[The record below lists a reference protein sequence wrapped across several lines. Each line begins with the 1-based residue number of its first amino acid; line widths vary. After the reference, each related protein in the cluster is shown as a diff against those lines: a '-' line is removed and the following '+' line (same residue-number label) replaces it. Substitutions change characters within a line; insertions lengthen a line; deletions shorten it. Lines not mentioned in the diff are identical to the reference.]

1 MQPKLTINCLIMKK
15 ILIPFVA
22 VAALILTG
30 CASPKKIAY
39 LQHAEDYNYNDTRYQ
54 HNIKVMP
61 KDNLSIYITATDQE
75 AVAVFNKHFGSGANS
90 NYISQQGGMGGSMY
104 SYAVDDDGTINF
116 PIIGRIKV
124 EGLSRLEVERLIG
137 DKIRPY
143 MAEGENPIITVR
155 FNSFHFTVIGEVG
168 SPGVK
173 TSAREKCSLIDALA
187 MSGDIGIQGKREN
200 IMLIRE
206 AADGG
211 KSVHR
216 LNILDPNVMKSPYFY
231 LQQND
236 VIYVET
242 NSIKKTNASIGTS
255 THLWFSLASVLV
267 SSATLVVNVI
277 DK

>member
-1 MQPKLTINCLIMKK
+1 MKK
-15 ILIPFVA
+15 FLIPFVA
-22 VAALILTG
+22 VAAMLFTG

-39 LQHAEDYNYNDTRYQ
+39 LQHAEDENYDATRYQ

-61 KDNLSIYITATDQE
+61 KDNLTILVTATDPD
-75 AVAVFNKHFGSGANS
+75 AVSIFNKH
-90 NYISQQGGMGGSMY
+90 ISRNQNQAGIGGNMY

-116 PIIGRIKV
+116 PIVGRIKV
-124 EGLSRLEVERLIG
+124 EGLSRLEVEQLIG
-137 DKIRPY
+137 DKIKPY
-143 MAEGENPIITVR
+143 LAESENPIVTVR
-155 FNSFHFTVIGEVG
+155 INSFHFTILGEVG

-173 TSAREKCSLIDALA
+173 TSGREKCSLLDAIA
-187 MSGDIGIQGKREN
+187 MSGDINILGKRDN

-216 LNILDPNVMKSPYFY
+216 LNILDPSVMKSPYFY

-236 VIYVET
+236 VLYIEP
-242 NSIKKTNASIGTS
+242 NSIRKTNASIGTS

-277 DK
+277 NKTK

>member
-1 MQPKLTINCLIMKK
+1 MKK
-15 ILIPFVA
+15 FLIPFVA
-22 VAALILTG
+22 VAALIFTG

-39 LQHAEDYNYNDTRYQ
+39 LQHAEDYTYDETRYQ
-54 HNIKVMP
+54 HNIKIMP
-61 KDNLSIYITATDQE
+61 KDNISIHITATDPD
-75 AVAVFNKHFGSGANS
+75 AVSVFNKHINRYQNQAG
-90 NYISQQGGMGGSMY
+90 IGGNMY

-116 PIIGRIKV
+116 PILGRIKV
-124 EGLSRLEVERLIG
+124 EGLTRMQCEQLIF
-137 DKIRPY
+137 DKLKPY
-143 MAEGENPIITVR
+143 MAEAENPIVTVR
-155 FNSFHFTVIGEVG
+155 INSFHFTVLGEVG

-173 TSAREKCSLIDALA
+173 TSGREKCSLLDAIA
-187 MSGDIGIQGKREN
+187 MSGDINILGKREN

-236 VIYVET
+236 VLYVEP
-242 NSIKKTNASIGTS
+242 NSIRKTNASIGTS

-277 DK
+277 NKTK

>member
-1 MQPKLTINCLIMKK
+1 MKK
-15 ILIPFVA
+15 FLIPFVA
-22 VAALILTG
+22 VAAMIFTG

-39 LQHAEDYNYNDTRYQ
+39 LQHAEDENYDATRYQ

-61 KDNLSIYITATDQE
+61 KDNLTILVTATDPD
-75 AVAVFNKHFGSGANS
+75 AVSIFNKH
-90 NYISQQGGMGGSMY
+90 ISRNQNQAGIGGNMY

-116 PIIGRIKV
+116 PIVGRIKV
-124 EGLSRLEVERLIG
+124 EGLSRLEVEQLIG
-137 DKIRPY
+137 DKIKPY
-143 MAEGENPIITVR
+143 LAESENPIVTVR
-155 FNSFHFTVIGEVG
+155 INSFHFTILGEVG

-173 TSAREKCSLIDALA
+173 TSGREKCSLLDAIA
-187 MSGDIGIQGKREN
+187 MSGDINILGKREN

-236 VIYVET
+236 VLYVEP
-242 NSIKKTNASIGTS
+242 NSIRKTNASIGTS

-277 DK
+277 NKTK

>member
-1 MQPKLTINCLIMKK
+1 MKK
-15 ILIPFVA
+15 FLIPFVA
-22 VAALILTG
+22 VAALIFTG

-39 LQHAEDYNYNDTRYQ
+39 LQHAEDENYDATRYQ

-61 KDNLSIYITATDQE
+61 KDNLTILVTATDPD
-75 AVAVFNKHFGSGANS
+75 AVSIFNKH
-90 NYISQQGGMGGSMY
+90 ISRNQNQAGIGGNMY

-116 PIIGRIKV
+116 PIVGRIKV
-124 EGLSRLEVERLIG
+124 EGLSRLEVEQLIG
-137 DKIRPY
+137 DKIKPY
-143 MAEGENPIITVR
+143 LAESENPIVTVR
-155 FNSFHFTVIGEVG
+155 INSSHFTILGEVG

-173 TSAREKCSLIDALA
+173 TSGREKCSLLDAIA
-187 MSGDIGIQGKREN
+187 MSGDINILGKRDN

-236 VIYVET
+236 VLYVEP
-242 NSIKKTNASIGTS
+242 NSIRKTNASIGTS

-277 DK
+277 NKTK

>member
-1 MQPKLTINCLIMKK
+1 MKK
-15 ILIPFVA
+15 FLIPFVA
-22 VAALILTG
+22 VAALIFTG

-39 LQHAEDYNYNDTRYQ
+39 LQHAEDYTYDETRYQ

-61 KDNLSIYITATDQE
+61 KDNMSIYISATDPE
-75 AVAVFNKHFGSGANS
+75 AVSVFNKHINRYQ
-90 NYISQQGGMGGSMY
+90 NQGGIGGTMY

-124 EGLSRLEVERLIG
+124 EGLTRLQCEQLIG
-137 DKIRPY
+137 EKLRPY
-143 MAEGENPIITVR
+143 LAETENPIITVR
-155 FNSFHFTVIGEVG
+155 INSFHFTILGEVG

-173 TSAREKCSLIDALA
+173 TSSREKCSLLDAIA
-187 MSGDIGIQGKREN
+187 MSGDIGIQGKRDN

-216 LNILDPNVMKSPYFY
+216 LNILDPSIMKSPYFY

-236 VIYVET
+236 VIYVEP

-267 SSATLVVNVI
+267 SSATLIVNVI
-277 DK
+277 DKTK

>member
-1 MQPKLTINCLIMKK
+1 MKK
-15 ILIPFVA
+15 FLIPFVA
-22 VAALILTG
+22 VAALIFTG

-39 LQHAEDYNYNDTRYQ
+39 LQHAEDENYDATRYQ

-61 KDNLSIYITATDQE
+61 KDNLTILVTATDPE
-75 AVAVFNKHFGSGANS
+75 AVSIFNKH
-90 NYISQQGGMGGSMY
+90 ISRNQNQAGIGGNMY

-116 PIIGRIKV
+116 PIVGRIKV
-124 EGLSRLEVERLIG
+124 EGLSRLEVEQLIG
-137 DKIRPY
+137 DKIKPY
-143 MAEGENPIITVR
+143 LAESENPIVTVR
-155 FNSFHFTVIGEVG
+155 INSFHFTILGEVG

-173 TSAREKCSLIDALA
+173 TSGREKCSLLDAIA
-187 MSGDIGIQGKREN
+187 MSGDINILGKRDN

-236 VIYVET
+236 VLYVEP
-242 NSIKKTNASIGTS
+242 NSIRKTNASIGTS

-277 DK
+277 NKTK

>member
-1 MQPKLTINCLIMKK
+1 MKK
-15 ILIPFVA
+15 FLIPFVA
-22 VAALILTG
+22 VAALIFTG

-39 LQHAEDYNYNDTRYQ
+39 LQHAEDENYDATRYQ

-61 KDNLSIYITATDQE
+61 KDNLTILVTATDPD
-75 AVAVFNKHFGSGANS
+75 AVSIFNKH
-90 NYISQQGGMGGSMY
+90 ISRNQNQAGIGGNMY

-116 PIIGRIKV
+116 PIVGRIKV
-124 EGLSRLEVERLIG
+124 EGLSRLEVEQLIG
-137 DKIRPY
+137 DKIKPY
-143 MAEGENPIITVR
+143 LAESENPIVTVR
-155 FNSFHFTVIGEVG
+155 INSFHFTILGEVG

-173 TSAREKCSLIDALA
+173 TSGREKCSLLDAIA
-187 MSGDIGIQGKREN
+187 MSGDINILGKRDN

-216 LNILDPNVMKSPYFY
+216 LNILDPSVMKSPYFY

-236 VIYVET
+236 VLYIEP
-242 NSIKKTNASIGTS
+242 NSIRKTNASIGTS

-277 DK
+277 NKTK

>member
-1 MQPKLTINCLIMKK
+1 MKK
-15 ILIPFVA
+15 FLIPFVA
-22 VAALILTG
+22 VAALIFTG

-39 LQHAEDYNYNDTRYQ
+39 LQHAEDYTYDETRYQ

-61 KDNLSIYITATDQE
+61 KDNMSIYISATDPE
-75 AVAVFNKHFGSGANS
+75 AVSVFNKHINRYQNQSG
-90 NYISQQGGMGGSMY
+90 IGGTMY

-124 EGLSRLEVERLIG
+124 EGLTRLQCEQLIG
-137 DKIRPY
+137 EKLRPY
-143 MAEGENPIITVR
+143 LAETETPIITVR
-155 FNSFHFTVIGEVG
+155 INSFHFTVLGEVG

-173 TSAREKCSLIDALA
+173 TSGREKCSLLDAIA
-187 MSGDIGIQGKREN
+187 MSGDINILGKRDN

-236 VIYVET
+236 VLYVEP
-242 NSIKKTNASIGTS
+242 NSIRKTNASIGTS

-277 DK
+277 NKTK

>member
-1 MQPKLTINCLIMKK
+1 MKK
-15 ILIPFVA
+15 IIFPLVA
-22 VAALILTG
+22 VAALLLTG

-39 LQHAEDYNYNDTRYQ
+39 LQHAEDYTYDETRYQ
-54 HNIKVMP
+54 HNIKIMP
-61 KDNLSIYITATDQE
+61 KDNLSILIIATDPD
-75 AVAVFNKHFGSGANS
+75 AVSLFNKHVTRNQNYSGV
-90 NYISQQGGMGGSMY
+90 GGNMY

-124 EGLSRLEVERLIG
+124 EGLSRLQCEQLIG
-137 DKIRPY
+137 DKIKPY
-143 MAEGENPIITVR
+143 MAETENPIVTVR
-155 FNSFHFTVIGEVG
+155 INSFHFTVLGEVG

-173 TSAREKCSLIDALA
+173 TSGREKCSLLDAIA
-187 MSGDIGIQGKREN
+187 MSGDINILGKRDN

-236 VIYVET
+236 VLYVEP
-242 NSIKKTNASIGTS
+242 NSIRKTNASIGTS

-277 DK
+277 NKTK

>member
-1 MQPKLTINCLIMKK
+1 MKK
-15 ILIPFVA
+15 FLIPFVA
-22 VAALILTG
+22 VAALIFTG

-39 LQHAEDYNYNDTRYQ
+39 LQHAEDENYDATRYQ

-61 KDNLSIYITATDQE
+61 KDNLTILVTATDPE
-75 AVAVFNKHFGSGANS
+75 AVSIFNKH
-90 NYISQQGGMGGSMY
+90 ISRNQNQAGIGGNMY

-116 PIIGRIKV
+116 PIVGRIKV
-124 EGLSRLEVERLIG
+124 EGLSRLEVEQLIG
-137 DKIRPY
+137 DKIKPY
-143 MAEGENPIITVR
+143 LAESENPIVTVR
-155 FNSFHFTVIGEVG
+155 INSFHFTILGEVG

-173 TSAREKCSLIDALA
+173 TSGREKCSLLDAIA
-187 MSGDIGIQGKREN
+187 MSGDIKILGKRDN

-236 VIYVET
+236 VLYVEP
-242 NSIKKTNASIGTS
+242 NSIRKTNASIGTS

-277 DK
+277 NKTK